1 MKNIV
6 SEINNSVLPLNRLD
20 KAEEEISEVEEK
32 SWEITQNTARQLRM

>member
-20 KAEEEISEVEEK
+20 KAEEGIREVEEK
-32 SWEITQNTARQLRM
+32 SWEITQNTARQIRM